1 MADDIVTRLRQIL
14 DPEMSPTEQT
24 VVVEAADEIERLQAL
39 TVALRAEI
47 QRLEQVNRG

>member
-1 MADDIVTRLRQIL
+1 
-14 DPEMSPTEQT
+14 MSPTEQA